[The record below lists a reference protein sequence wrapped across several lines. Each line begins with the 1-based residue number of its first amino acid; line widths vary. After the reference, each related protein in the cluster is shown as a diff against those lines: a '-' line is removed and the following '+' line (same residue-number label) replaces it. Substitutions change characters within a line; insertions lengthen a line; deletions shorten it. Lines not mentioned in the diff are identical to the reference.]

1 MSDLKSCTVS
11 TGTGTIGHISSGT
24 VTTGTV
30 TEDAYPLFYT
40 TSTSNLF
47 QSQFNTISKLKMDSD
62 KITFTIKDKEE
73 FTDVKEIVP
82 FKVYLFTF
90 GDDSKIKT
98 IRDESDEFDLEFMFY
113 LALAKKIYSSK
124 LTFEGV
130 LNKAHELQYE
140 KRYVKL
146 VKKGIK
152 LFNNI
157 QKKQAE
163 EEEKEAIKKRRH
175 EKLVRK
181 KQAAKERKREDKIDI
196 IAEAIKRS
204 KWEF

>member
-1 MSDLKSCTVS
+1 MSDFKSCAIS
-11 TGTGTIGHISSGT
+11 TGTAIGYIGNAT
-24 VTTGTV
+24 VTTDTTLTTG
-30 TEDAYPLFYT
+30 AYPLSYS
-40 TSTSNLF
+40 TSTSDPDPF
-47 QSQFNTISKLKMDSD
+47 QSPFSKLKIDPTSLT
-62 KITFTIKDKEE
+62 ITIKDKEE

-98 IRDESDEFDLEFMFY
+98 VRDDLDEFDLEYMFY

-157 QKKQAE
+157 QKKQVE